1 MPDFRR
7 VEVGERERI
16 TMATTAEQ
24 SSAAPGKRPRL
35 RSTEP
40 FGGAI
45 TMAVIAILV
54 TLIGFWRTYFS
65 ILGQVDLAHMV
76 HGAASTGWLV
86 LVLVQASL
94 IRNRRYK
101 WHRVVGWSSLLL
113 FAVLLVSSW
122 HMLALMLSGKSG
134 VPYDF
139 AKLFALSDV
148 TAVPLMILAYG
159 AAIVFRK
166 DRHVHSRLVSVT
178 LVAGLL
184 PAIARMFN
192 LVWRGPEGLI
202 FAMHPSYLFV
212 LAILGGAI
220 FVDWKNDRLRWP
232 FPFAF
237 AWFVIA
243 YATLFP
249 AWHSQWFEGLSKA
262 MAATY

>member
-1 MPDFRR
+1 
-7 VEVGERERI
+7 V
-16 TMATTAEQ
+16 ATTADHPT
-24 SSAAPGKRPRL
+24 AASKKRPRL

-45 TMAVIAILV
+45 TMALIAIVV

-65 ILGQVDLAHMV
+65 ILDQVDLAHMV

-86 LVLVQASL
+86 LVLTQATL
-94 IRNRRYK
+94 IRNRQYK

-122 HMLALMLSGKSG
+122 RMLALMLSGKSG

-148 TAVPLMILAYG
+148 TAVPLMIVAYG
-159 AAIVFRK
+159 AAIVLRK

-178 LVAGLL
+178 LLAGLL

-202 FAMHPSYLFV
+202 FAMHPSYMFV
-212 LAILGGAI
+212 LAVLGSAI
-220 FVDWKNDRLRWP
+220 VIDWKHDRLRWP

-237 AWFVIA
+237 AWFVVA

-249 AWHSQWFEGLSKA
+249 VWHSLWFDGFAETI
-262 MAATY
+262 AASY